1 MVGLKKALYKVK
13 GIQGRIMNSI
23 IQENLMMD
31 MQSQTEQI
39 ERLRSALDDNFRKT
53 GSRVI
58 RSADEQRIYAEL
70 AYKYFSTTLDMP
82 EILRKARFLSAFANE
97 FPVSVEEDE
106 LIVGSQRFTGPN
118 FAGILGEDKTRI
130 MGFRGNIGH
139 IIVGYGRVLS
149 EGICGL
155 RERIEKMNPRDEIIE
170 RNYRAFEETL
180 ESFSIFIKRHSDYAR
195 LIAESCSEVGRK
207 QQLYQI
213 AENCECIAENP
224 PHTFWEALQLVWF
237 MQIFLHAE
245 SNNAAISF
253 GRFDQYMWHF
263 LESDLH
269 NEILTMESAE
279 KLLACF
285 WLKCCEGDES
295 QNLIVGGVDTEGSNA
310 ENPLSLLCLKVAREL
325 IVWQPSVSVRI
336 SPDTSDSFWQASLE
350 LCAAGFGMPSFFND
364 PVVISA
370 LKALDI
376 PSNRARDW
384 GIVGCYEATPQGD
397 TYGLTVGSGFVL
409 PNVLLDFLN
418 TEIEALT
425 FDELYQKFQ
434 SFFAE
439 YYIQQLK
446 GYQNHWD
453 NLRNNCASPF
463 ESICLTGC
471 IESGLAVEEGGGRF
485 NLFGLNILGLG
496 TLIDSLLVLKNLF
509 YDRQKLSLQEMQKQL
524 KENFPDESL
533 LMLCRNLDGKYGSDS
548 EYSNK
553 LAEELSG
560 YITDIVINSRLEN
573 SVRPYPGFF
582 RFLADVYMP
591 LPATP
596 DGRRENDRISYG
608 AGPGVFCK
616 DSTPTT
622 IVNSVSHVA
631 HDRSACGNPLMLSF
645 NQSDIKG
652 EGGLQR
658 LRQVIETY
666 FQKGGFHLHINM
678 IDPSQLRAA
687 QENPMEY
694 SHFIVKVSG
703 YSARFTALDK
713 RLQDAIIERTEKG
726 M

>member
-1 MVGLKKALYKVK
+1 
-13 GIQGRIMNSI
+13 
-23 IQENLMMD
+23 MMD
-31 MQSQTEQI
+31 MQLRTERVK
-39 ERLRSALDDNFRKT
+39 RLRSAPDDNFHKT
-53 GSRVI
+53 DNRVI

-70 AYKYFSTTLDMP
+70 AYKSFSANLDMP
-82 EILRKARFLSAFANE
+82 EILRKARFLSVFGNE
-97 FPVSVEEDE
+97 SPVTVEDDE
-106 LIVGSQRFTGPN
+106 LIVGSQCFTDPN
-118 FAGILGEDKTRI
+118 FAGILGEDKSRT

-139 IIVGYGRVLS
+139 IIVDYGRILD

-155 RERIEKMNPRDEIIE
+155 RERVEKMEPSDEITE
-170 RNYRAFEETL
+170 RNHKAFEETL
-180 ESFSIFIKRHSDYAR
+180 ESFSIFIRRHGNHAYLMAK
-195 LIAESCSEVGRK
+195 SCNEIERK
-207 QQLYQI
+207 QQLFQI
-213 AENCECIAENP
+213 AENCGWIAERS
-224 PHTFWEALQLVWF
+224 PHTFWGALQLVWF
-237 MQIFLHAE
+237 IQIFLHVE

-279 KLLACF
+279 ELLACF

-295 QNLIVGGVDTEGSNA
+295 QNLIVGGVDEEGRNA

-325 IVWQPSVSVRI
+325 GVWQPSVSVRI
-336 SPDTSDSFWQASLE
+336 SSNTSDSFWQASLE
-350 LCAAGFGMPSFFND
+350 LCAEGFGMPSFFND

-370 LKALDI
+370 LKTLDI
-376 PSNRARDW
+376 PSSRARDW

-397 TYGLTVGSGFVL
+397 TYGLTVAGGFVL

-418 TEIEALT
+418 TGVEALT

-439 YYIQQLK
+439 YYAQQLK
-446 GYQNHWD
+446 GYQNQWN

-471 IESGLAVEEGGGRF
+471 IESGLAVEEGGGQF

-496 TLIDSLLVLKNLF
+496 TLVDSLLALKSLV
-509 YDRQKLSLQEMQKQL
+509 YGKQKLSLHEMRKQL

-553 LAEELSG
+553 MAEELSS
-560 YITDIVINSRLEN
+560 YITDLVINSRLEN
-573 SVRPYPGFF
+573 GVRPYPGFF
-582 RFLADVYMP
+582 RFLADVYTP

-645 NQSDIKG
+645 NRGDIKG
-652 EGGLQR
+652 EDGLQR

-666 FQKGGFHLHINM
+666 FQQGGFHLHINM
-678 IDPSQLRAA
+678 IDPSQLREA
-687 QENPMEY
+687 QKNPVEY

-713 RLQDAIIERTEKG
+713 RLQDAIIERAEKG

>member
-1 MVGLKKALYKVK
+1 MIDTQL
-13 GIQGRIMNSI
+13 
-23 IQENLMMD
+23 
-31 MQSQTEQI
+31 QTERI
-39 ERLRSALDDNFRKT
+39 EKLRFAIDDNFRKT

-70 AYKYFSTTLDMP
+70 AYKSFSTSLDMP
-82 EILRKARFLSAFANE
+82 EILRKARFLSVFANE
-97 FPVSVEEDE
+97 FPVTVKEDE

-118 FAGILGEDKTRI
+118 FAGILDEDKSRS
-130 MGFRGNIGH
+130 MGFCGNIGH
-139 IIVGYGRVLS
+139 IIVDYGRVLR
-149 EGICGL
+149 EGIRGL
-155 RERIEKMNPRDEIIE
+155 REHIERMEPSDEITE
-170 RNYRAFEETL
+170 RNHKAFEETL
-180 ESFSIFIKRHSDYAR
+180 ESFSIFIRRHGDSAR
-195 LIAESCSEVGRK
+195 LIAEPCSEVRK
-207 QQLYQI
+207 KRQLFQI
-213 AENCECIAENP
+213 AENCEWIAERS

-237 MQIFLHAE
+237 IQIFLHAE
-245 SNNAAISF
+245 ANNAAISF
-253 GRFDQYMWHF
+253 GRFDQYMWRF
-263 LESDLH
+263 LESDLQ

-279 KLLACF
+279 ELLLCF
-285 WLKCCEGDES
+285 WFKCCEGDES
-295 QNLIVGGVDTEGSNA
+295 QNLIVGGIDEEGCNA

-325 IVWQPSVSVRI
+325 RVWQPSVSVRI
-336 SPDTSDSFWQASLE
+336 TPDTSDSFWQASLE
-350 LCAAGFGMPSFFND
+350 LCAAEFGMPSFFSD
-364 PVVISA
+364 PVVTSA

-376 PSNRARDW
+376 PSDRACDW

-397 TYGLTVGSGFVL
+397 TYGLTVGGGFVL
-409 PNVLLDFLN
+409 PDILLDFLD
-418 TEIEALT
+418 TGVETLT
-425 FDELYQKFQ
+425 FEELYQKFQ

-439 YYIQQLK
+439 YYAQQLK
-446 GYQNHWD
+446 GYQNQW
-453 NLRNNCASPF
+453 NSLRNNCASPF

-496 TLIDSLLVLKNLF
+496 TLVDSLLVLKNSV
-509 YDRQKLSLQEMQKQL
+509 YDKQKLSLQEMRKQL

-533 LMLCRNLDGKYGSDS
+533 LMLCRNLNGKYGSDS

-560 YITDIVINSRLEN
+560 YITNLVVDSRLEN
-573 SVRPYPGFF
+573 GVRPYPGFF
-582 RFLADVYMP
+582 RFLADVYAP

-622 IVNSVSHVA
+622 IVNSASHVA

-645 NQSDIKG
+645 NRDDIRG
-652 EGGLQR
+652 EDGLQR

-666 FQKGGFHLHINM
+666 FQKGGFHLHINI

-687 QENPMEY
+687 QKNPMEY

-713 RLQDAIIERTEKG
+713 RLQDAIIERAGKG